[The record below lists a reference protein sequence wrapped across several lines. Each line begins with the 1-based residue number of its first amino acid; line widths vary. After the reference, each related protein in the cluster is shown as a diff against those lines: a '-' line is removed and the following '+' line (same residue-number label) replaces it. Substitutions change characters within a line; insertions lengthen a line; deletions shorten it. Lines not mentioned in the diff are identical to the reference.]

1 MGQYSSQAF
10 ALMTELV
17 WERQSKNKKKLTWS
31 FDG

>member
-1 MGQYSSQAF
+1 MGEYYSQAL

-17 WERQSKNKKKLTWS
+17 WERKYKNKKKLTWS